1 MFQVSE
7 MLETGFS
14 ERSKMNPAKFGGF
27 LIVNL
32 LVCIWIGWLIDGWT
46 NMRPFWIIAFAL
58 YAIVGSFA
66 ILLWKKKR

>member
-1 MFQVSE
+1 
-7 MLETGFS
+7 
-14 ERSKMNPAKFGGF
+14 MNPAKFGGF

-58 YAIVGSFA
+58 YAIVGSSA